1 MKSTAVLVNTARGP
15 VVDESALIECL
26 RSGGIF
32 AAGLDVYEQEPKVPP
47 ELMALENVVL
57 APHLGTATRNARDAM
72 GMRVIANIEAFLSTG
87 FPGDQVTA

>member
-1 MKSTAVLVNTARGP
+1 M
-15 VVDESALIECL
+15 
-26 RSGGIF
+26 
-32 AAGLDVYEQEPKVPP
+32 PP

-87 FPGDQVTA
+87 SPGDQVTA